1 MSHQV
6 QFSFSIEETDHDFRV
21 ESFEVEERLFQPFEV
36 KVSLLSRDADIALD
50 DLVRKA
56 GVLKLLGQGR
66 DVSRYFHGI
75 VKEARFKGSGRQFNR
90 YELVL
95 VPDLWFLTQRE
106 DCRIFQDL
114 TLNEIIESVLAEA
127 NVTAFRMLADAGEK
141 QEYIL
146 QYRETDLEFIH
157 RLMAQHG
164 LWYFFDHS
172 ETGHELVIVDKNEL
186 ISELVSTPENATLVP
201 DTSEHA
207 ILYHGDAGGVPD
219 REHIFEADF
228 ATRVHTGAV
237 SQTDYHHLTPHTSL
251 MASAADFEAEN
262 SYIDL
267 AVYQYPGRYHQQPQG
282 MQQADYRLSAHK
294 VSGTELK
301 AVGCVMR
308 FIPGY
313 SFVMESH
320 PRQSLNRDFILLQVK
335 HYGRDPQVHAEER
348 SGEPT
353 TYHNE
358 FIAFPADLTYRAPAQ
373 KAPVVEGPQ
382 TAVVV
387 GPETE
392 EIYTDNLGRVKVQF
406 HWDRLGGMDEH
417 STCWVRVSQTL
428 AGPSWGAV
436 FLPRIGHEV
445 VVTFLEGDPDQPL
458 VTGSVYHGLHRPPY
472 DLPLKKTRTT
482 IRSKTH
488 KGEGYNEISLDDE
501 TNQEE
506 LYLRA
511 QKDMNTL
518 VLHDRFSHIG
528 QDDELKVVQHREIA
542 VQGDRKELIHGNKTS
557 LNEQT
562 LIEQVDQDV
571 TVNHQANEV
580 VNVAGNQHRQLEAHR
595 RVQLGQSDTLEI
607 GADLTTVILA
617 SRSTSVGGNDQ
628 LTVGGG
634 FHIETQGDTSIRA
647 EGEAAVVSADEIR
660 VEVGAAG
667 LVLKSSGA
675 IEFYGTAITLNG
687 VSDVALKGGKVD
699 LNPGAAA
706 GSNQGVSALSP
717 IGLSISRLKPPVITS
732 AVFQSMIEEG
742 VLMMELCE
750 CGRGKTCQ
758 LHR

>member
-1 MSHQV
+1 MSNQV
-6 QFSFSIEETDHDFRV
+6 QFSFSIEETDHEFRV

-50 DLVRKA
+50 ELVRKA
-56 GVLKLLGQGR
+56 GVLKLFGQGS

-75 VKEARFKGSGRQFNR
+75 VKEVSFKGSGRQFSR

-114 TLNEIIESVLAEA
+114 TINEIIESVLEEA

-201 DTSEHA
+201 DASEHA

-219 REHIFEADF
+219 REHIFDADF

-237 SQTDYHHLTPHTSL
+237 SQTDYNYLTPKTRL
-251 MASAADFEAEN
+251 MADVPESDEAEA
-262 SYIDL
+262 YTDL
-267 AVYQYPGRYHQQPQG
+267 AVYRYPGRYQQQPHG
-282 MQQADYRLSAHK
+282 KQQADYRLSAHK
-294 VSGTELK
+294 VSGTELN

-358 FIAFPADLTYRAPAQ
+358 FIAFPADMTYRAPAQ

-387 GPETE
+387 GPANE

-428 AGPSWGAV
+428 AGPNWGSV

-511 QKDMNTL
+511 QKDMSVK
-518 VLHDRFSHIG
+518 VLNDRFEQIGNDDTLTVARHKTNEIG
-528 QDDELKVVQHREIA
+528 QNQLETIK
-542 VQGDRKELIHGNKTS
+542 GNKTT
-557 LNEQT
+557 EVKGT
-562 LIEQVDQDV
+562 FTETVDGDV
-571 TVNHQANEV
+571 TVNYNSNEAVTV
-580 VNVAGNQHRQLEAHR
+580 VKNSDLKINQNR
-595 RVQLGQSDTLEI
+595 TTEI
-607 GADLTTVILA
+607 GKNDELEVMENQTITIHGARQTQVDKDNNLNVEGN
-617 SRSTSVGGNDQ
+617 ST
-628 LTVGGG
+628 LTVTGNVTSDSKST
-634 FHIETQGDTSIRA
+634 TQIISKEKIVLKAGSSQIVLNSDGSIQITGTSISIN
-647 EGEAAVVSADEIR
+647 GSDKVV
-660 VEVGAAG
+660 VQ
-667 LVLKSSGA
+667 
-675 IEFYGTAITLNG
+675 
-687 VSDVALKGGKVD
+687 GGKVSV
-699 LNPGAAA
+699 N
-706 GSNQGVSALSP
+706 
-717 IGLSISRLKPPVITS
+717 
-732 AVFQSMIEEG
+732 
-742 VLMMELCE
+742 
-750 CGRGKTCQ
+750 
-758 LHR
+758 